1 MTLDLVTL
9 LYTYISRFSVN
20 PHYQQ
25 QLYLRPPLIALFNL
39 SHKRLTFAFIPE
51 SGYTLGFAQRIA
63 HKAHTAKQVPNNL
76 NLLSSLIVCM
86 IESSRLTHF

>member
-1 MTLDLVTL
+1 M
-9 LYTYISRFSVN
+9 N

-39 SHKRLTFAFIPE
+39 SHKRLTFAFMPE

-63 HKAHTAKQVPNNL
+63 HKAHTAKQVPNDLPEDIRRAYKN
-76 NLLSSLIVCM
+76 SHK
-86 IESSRLTHF
+86 E